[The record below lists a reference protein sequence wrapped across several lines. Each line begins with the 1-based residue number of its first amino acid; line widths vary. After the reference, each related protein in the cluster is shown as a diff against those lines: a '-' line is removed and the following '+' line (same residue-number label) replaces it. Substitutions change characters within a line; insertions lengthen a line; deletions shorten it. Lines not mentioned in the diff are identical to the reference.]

1 MKKTAKPIVVE
12 QLFDTSVENVWS
24 SITVLD
30 RMQQWFFNN
39 IPSFEPIVGFETQF
53 IIQVED
59 RVFPHIW
66 KLTEVVPLKKI
77 TYDWSYEGYSGS
89 ALVVFEL
96 IEKGDQ
102 TLVKLTSTVVEDFPD
117 NIPEFKRESGVEGWN
132 YFIKKSLKDYL
143 EEHEE

>member
-143 EEHEE
+143 EEREE

>member
-1 MKKTAKPIVVE
+1 MGKTTKAIVVE

-143 EEHEE
+143 EEREE

>member
-132 YFIKKSLKDYL
+132 YFIKISRVK
-143 EEHEE
+143 